1 MPIEEFEGKKPKISP
16 YAWIH
21 PSAYIIGD
29 VEIGDYTGIWH
40 NVVIRGDEDKIVIGK
55 ESNIQENTV
64 IHTDA
69 GIKTEIGDRVT
80 IGHACIIHGA
90 KVGSHTIIGMGAI
103 LLNNA
108 KIGEYSIIGAGA
120 VVTQNTEIPPY
131 SLALGVP
138 AKVVRKLTEEDIK
151 MIDENAEIYLNY
163 TKKFLNVRS
172 K

>member
-1 MPIEEFEGKKPKISP
+1 MPIEEFEGKRPKVSP
-16 YAWIH
+16 LSWIH

-40 NVVIRGDEDKIVIGK
+40 YVVIRGDEDKITIGK
-55 ESNIQENTV
+55 ETNIQENTV

-69 GIKTEIGDRVT
+69 GTKAEIGDRVT
-80 IGHACIIHGA
+80 IGHNCIIHGA

-120 VVTQNTEIPPY
+120 VVTQNTEIPPH

-138 AKVVRKLTEEDIK
+138 AKVVRKLKDEDIK
-151 MIDENAEIYLNY
+151 MIEENAEIYLNY
-163 TKKFLNVRS
+163 TKKFLNM
-172 K
+172 KHK